1 MNVNTKNDRIF
12 MRIERDLKDN
22 IKQVAYNN
30 GYTLTHYLSRM
41 IMNEVSSYKKWL
53 KPK

>member
-30 GYTLTHYLSRM
+30 GYTLSHYLNRM

>member
-30 GYTLTHYLSRM
+30 GYTLSNYLNKM
-41 IMNEVSSYKKWL
+41 IENEVSSFSK
-53 KPK
+53 